1 MPDPSPKLR
10 AVGEGERP
18 ARRRKGPGLAV
29 ILVGLYGLAFAAALW
44 VLESQ
49 ASKPP
54 PARAADAGNPPG
66 ARPAGSRSKLDRQ
79 DLLSGAGLEP
89 EARSEYLRRLAIDCC
104 DCGCDLTL
112 SRCLVSDQKCA
123 RSAQMAEE
131 RRWPLE

>member
-10 AVGEGERP
+10 AVGEGEGP

-29 ILVGLYGLAFAAALW
+29 ILVGLYALAFGAALW
-44 VLESQ
+44 VFKNQ

-54 PARAADAGNPPG
+54 PARAAAAGNPSG
-66 ARPAGSRSKLDRQ
+66 ARPAGSRGKLDRQ
-79 DLLSGAGLEP
+79 DLLSGAGLGP
-89 EARSEYLRRLAIDCC
+89 EARSEYMQRLAIDCC

-112 SRCLVSDQKCA
+112 SQCLVSDQKCQ